1 MGIQQLWSGRSDR
14 QADSSADADGQS
26 RAVRLLRRLPFTL
39 GLLLTM
45 LVVALATQSLWRPV
59 EDRSWYPDVAYGLPS
74 FEANRWWTLASGFVF
89 GARPSAGLVIVAA
102 VILLVGFAEWRLGT
116 RWAAAVTLLGHLVA
130 VLASAGLLWLG
141 RGVNWSWAEQ
151 VSRDLDVGPS
161 AGAMAAAALA
171 TATLSSP
178 WRLRARLALSGYVL
192 VVFLFVGGI
201 ADLEHLVGVALGLTA
216 SRWLPVPRRSPASG
230 RVSRRE
236 WRLFAASGVVLLL
249 AITVTVWLIPAQGPM
264 GSTYGLGGSALHAA
278 VHAVVA
284 AVLVNGLRK
293 GRRAAWWITT
303 VLAALQ
309 VLLGALVAVAYALA
323 DEADRRDV
331 LDDLPVLVP
340 VGVVWAAELVVL
352 LAGRSAFRVPT
363 PLLGRFRRSR
373 ETAPLEERE
382 RAVDLLVRYGGTN
395 LSWMTTWPDNS
406 YFFAPSGQAYVAYRK
421 HADVCI
427 ALSDPAGAREDRRA
441 AVREFIDF
449 CELHGAVPCLFS
461 TTRPVAEAAEALGW
475 HSVQVAEDT
484 VVSLPGLELTGKRWQ
499 KVRSALNRGKK
510 LDVDFELVRL
520 ADQPRHI
527 LSQVRAISE
536 EWVGDKGLPE
546 MGFTLGGVEE
556 ALDPHVRVG
565 LALEGTTVLGV
576 TSWIP
581 VYGGNGQVR
590 GWTLDVMRRRADG
603 PFPPV
608 VEFMIASAF
617 LAFQEEGAEFVSLSG
632 APLAHSDSAWSETAT
647 PFDRLLDQ
655 LGVFMEPYYGFRSL
669 HAFKQ
674 KFNPRYE
681 PLYLLYRDEADLPR
695 IGVALTRAYMPDAK
709 TGELLRALRKPG

>member
-1 MGIQQLWSGRSDR
+1 MDR
-14 QADSSADADGQS
+14 PEDSVTSADGTG
-26 RAVRLLRRLPFTL
+26 RVLRLARRLPFTI
-39 GLLLTM
+39 GLLVAV
-45 LVVALATQSLWRPV
+45 LVVALATQSLWRPA
-59 EDRSWYPDVAYGLPS
+59 EDRSWYPQIAYGLPS
-74 FEANRWWTLASGFVF
+74 FEANRWWTPFSGFVF
-89 GARPSAGLVIVAA
+89 GTRPSAELAVMAALVF
-102 VILLVGFAEWRLGT
+102 LVGFAEWRMGS
-116 RWAAAVTLLGHLVA
+116 RWAAATTLVGHLVA

-141 RGVNWSWAEQ
+141 RGVSWSWAEL

-161 AGAMAAAALA
+161 AGALAAATLA
-171 TATLSSP
+171 TATLPSP
-178 WRLRARLALSGYVL
+178 WRLRVRLALSGYVL
-192 VVFLFVGGI
+192 VVFLFVGGL
-201 ADLEHLVGVALGLTA
+201 ADLEHLVGVGLGLTA
-216 SRWLPVPRRSPASG
+216 ARWLPVPGRSPASG

-249 AITVTVWLIPAQGPM
+249 AITVVVWLIPAQGPM

-278 VHAVVA
+278 VHALVA
-284 AVLVNGLRK
+284 VVLVDGLRR

-303 VLAALQ
+303 VLAALS
-309 VLLGALVAVAYALA
+309 VLLGAVVTVAYAVA
-323 DEADRRDV
+323 DEADRRDT
-331 LDDLPVLVP
+331 LQDLPVLAP
-340 VGVVWAAELVVL
+340 LGVVWAAELAVL

-363 PLLGRFRRSR
+363 PLLGGFRRSR
-373 ETAPLEERE
+373 DSTARDERE

-406 YFFAPSGQAYVAYRK
+406 YFFASSGHAYVAYRQ
-421 HADVCI
+421 HAGVCI
-427 ALSDPAGAREDRRA
+427 ALSDPAGAPHDRRA
-441 AVREFIDF
+441 AVRDFVDF
-449 CELHGAVPCLFS
+449 CEHHGTVPCLFS
-461 TTRPVAEAAEALGW
+461 TTRPVAGAAEALGW

-484 VVSLPGLELTGKRWQ
+484 VVALPGLELTGKRWQ

-510 LDVDFELVRL
+510 LDVRFELVRL
-520 ADQPRHI
+520 ADQPRGVVN
-527 LSQVRAISE
+527 QVRAISE

-565 LALEGTTVLGV
+565 LAMEGATVLGV

-581 VYGGNGQVR
+581 VYAGEGRVR
-590 GWTLDVMRRRADG
+590 GWTLDVMRRRAAG

-632 APLAHSDSAWSETAT
+632 APLAHSDSTWSESAT
-647 PFDRLLDQ
+647 PFDRALDQ

-669 HAFKQ
+669 HAFKE

-695 IGVALTRAYMPDAK
+695 IGVALTRAYMPEATTRD
-709 TGELLRALRKPG
+709 LIRALRKPW

>member
-1 MGIQQLWSGRSDR
+1 MPSLTDRSADGADGEGSGRV
-14 QADSSADADGQS
+14 
-26 RAVRLLRRLPFTL
+26 VRVVRRLPFTL
-39 GLLLTM
+39 GLLVAM
-45 LVVALATQSLWRPV
+45 LVVALATQALWRPV
-59 EDRSWYPDVAYGLPS
+59 EDRSWYPQVAYGLPS
-74 FEANRWWTLASGFVF
+74 FEANRWWTLFSGFVF

-102 VILLVGFAEWRLGT
+102 VIFLVGFAEWRLGT
-116 RWAAAVTLLGHLVA
+116 RWAAAATLAGQVVA

-141 RGVNWSWAEQ
+141 RGVDWSWAEK

-161 AGAMAAAALA
+161 AGALAAAALA
-171 TATLSSP
+171 TATLPSP
-178 WRLRARLALSGYVL
+178 WRLRVRLALSGYVL

-201 ADLEHLVGVALGLTA
+201 ADLEHLVGVALGLPA
-216 SRWLPVPRRSPASG
+216 ARWLPVPGRSPASG
-230 RVSRRE
+230 RLSRRE
-236 WRLFAASGVVLLL
+236 WRLLAASGIVLLL

-284 AVLVNGLRK
+284 AVLVDGLRK
-293 GRRAAWWITT
+293 GRRAAWWAST
-303 VLAALQ
+303 VLAALS
-309 VLLGALVAVAYALA
+309 VLLGALVAVVYAWA

-363 PLLGRFRRSR
+363 SLLSGLRRSR
-373 ETAPLEERE
+373 EATGREERE
-382 RAVDLLVRYGGTN
+382 RAMDVLVRYGGTN
-395 LSWMTTWPDNS
+395 LSWMTTWPENS

-421 HADVCI
+421 HAGVCI
-427 ALSDPAGAREDRRA
+427 ALSDPAGAPQDRRA
-441 AVREFIDF
+441 AVRDFVDF
-449 CELHGAVPCLFS
+449 CEHHGTVPCLFS

-484 VVSLPGLELTGKRWQ
+484 VVPLPGLELTGKRWQ

-510 LDVDFELVRL
+510 LDVGFELVRL
-520 ADQPRHI
+520 ADQPREVVG
-527 LSQVRAISE
+527 QVRAISE

-546 MGFTLGGVEE
+546 MGFTLGGVDE

-565 LALEGTTVLGV
+565 LATEGSTVLGV

-581 VYGGNGQVR
+581 VYAGDGRVR

-632 APLAHSDSAWSETAT
+632 APLAHSDSAWSESAT

-695 IGVALTRAYMPDAK
+695 IGVALTRAYMPEAR
-709 TGELLRALRKPG
+709 TRELLQALRKPE